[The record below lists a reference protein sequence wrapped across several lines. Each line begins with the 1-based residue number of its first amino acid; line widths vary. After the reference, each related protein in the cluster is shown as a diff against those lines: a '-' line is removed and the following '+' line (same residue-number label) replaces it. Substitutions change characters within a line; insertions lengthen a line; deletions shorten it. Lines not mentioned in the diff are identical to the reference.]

1 MTIKAEPD
9 LRIQLEAIKTKC
21 EKLCANTCET
31 GAAGG
36 CFACEV
42 WLDVQE
48 AIEAVDETD
57 MKLDSVKECIDDLME
72 QYGDAR

>member
-48 AIEAVDETD
+48 EPAAAGGGHEE
-57 MKLDSVKECIDDLME
+57 KLGGRVRRRHGHD
-72 QYGDAR
+72 G